1 MGSFSFFETLFY
13 LSYASSYASS
23 LSPDSTG
30 ISWATSIMKRERD
43 NRKKWFLSFGMIGLL
58 ALTLFQTACTTTRPV
73 LRVLAWEDYID
84 PGLIVAFEK
93 KYDCRVVVDTYQ
105 TNKSV
110 YVKLEAGLSGYDM
123 LITSSYMAAIMERD
137 GMLEE
142 LDQTKIPNL
151 KHIDREYLQHLALD
165 KTMAYSVPYMLSNT
179 GIAYL
184 KSKVPDFR
192 PSWGM
197 LESED
202 IRDRATLM
210 DDMRE
215 TMGAA
220 LKYLGYSLNSRNEVE
235 IEEAKNLVLKWKK
248 TASRLDSSYY
258 RFGLAAG
265 EFILVHG
272 YSGDVLQ
279 VMDRNE
285 DIVFVQ
291 PVEGTS
297 ISCDDLVILKKAKNK
312 ELAYAFIDFLH
323 EPAHAAR
330 NTAFVFYLCPNRAS
344 YEHLAEDL
352 RGNSALFVP
361 EEILLKSEII
371 RDLGEDNKK
380 YIKAWAEIRV
390 RQP

>member
-1 MGSFSFFETLFY
+1 
-13 LSYASSYASS
+13 
-23 LSPDSTG
+23 
-30 ISWATSIMKRERD
+30 MKRERD